1 MSLKE
6 VCSQLTNPGHGPKLL
21 LEELFSGLTVYV
33 NFTGETKCVNIDQQ
47 ADVRLDDQGWDFQV
61 IMIFSYE

>member
-1 MSLKE
+1 M
-6 VCSQLTNPGHGPKLL
+6 L

-47 ADVRLDDQGWDFQV
+47 ADVRLDDRGWDFQV
-61 IMIFSYE
+61 IMTFSF